1 MPPVLGVSPVFW
13 RVNRAEYNTR
23 KGNKPSRL
31 DAIVESRHLID
42 FGETTKRQ
50 GGITMSAQSHTTVT
64 PVVSVVN
71 NRTITTSLNVAE
83 AFEKNHRDVL
93 RAIRNLEIL
102 NDFRERNFA
111 HVEIIEENAINGKT
125 RMAP

>member
-1 MPPVLGVSPVFW
+1 
-13 RVNRAEYNTR
+13 
-23 KGNKPSRL
+23 
-31 DAIVESRHLID
+31 
-42 FGETTKRQ
+42 
-50 GGITMSAQSHTTVT
+50 MSAQSHTTVT